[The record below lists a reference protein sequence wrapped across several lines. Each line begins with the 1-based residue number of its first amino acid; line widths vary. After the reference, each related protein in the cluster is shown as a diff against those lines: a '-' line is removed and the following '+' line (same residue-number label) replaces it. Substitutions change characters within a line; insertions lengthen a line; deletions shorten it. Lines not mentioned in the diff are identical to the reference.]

1 MTRDAASLHAAAIDH
16 ARAGRFEAAAEVLR
30 KLLRQHPRHA
40 AGWAMLGSVQLQL
53 GRPAEA
59 LASYDRAVALA
70 PGHAPTWLNRGN
82 ALARLER
89 PEASLASYERAV
101 AAAPDLVPGH
111 ANQAQALN
119 LLGRH
124 EEALAAADRALALQ
138 PGHVGALGHRGSAL
152 YALDRFEEALAAHDA
167 AARAAPG
174 AGEPLTDL
182 GMTLT
187 ALGRYDEAKGA
198 LDAAIAADPK
208 APLPRYRRAHVRL
221 LQQDFAGGWPDY
233 EARWGTP
240 LFTVRSCGQAT
251 PFRGR
256 LTVSP
261 RRGDLAGRRI
271 LAVAE
276 QGVGDEVMFAS
287 ILPDLIADAASVTCV
302 CDARLVSLF
311 GHSFP
316 DATILGPED
325 GARLSAADFDHTVA
339 LGSLA
344 GAYRTR
350 REDFPGA
357 PYLRP
362 RPEVTAGWADRL
374 GARRRR
380 LRIGVSWRGG
390 GKRTGA
396 SARSVDLETLRPLLT
411 RDDCE
416 FVSLQYG
423 DPRAEVTAFNA
434 TLANPIV
441 QFPPEEIDDFE
452 QLAGL
457 VDTLDLVVTVQTAL
471 AHVTG
476 ALGRPGLVMIPQRP
490 EWRYGA
496 GGERMAWYESLR
508 IFRQGQGEGW
518 PQVVERIVQA
528 LPDGTAEG
536 RGRLDPGSEPS

>member
-16 ARAGRFEAAAEVLR
+16 ARAGRFEAAAEVLH

-40 AGWAMLGSVQLQL
+40 AGWAMLGSVQMQL
-53 GRPAEA
+53 DRPADA
-59 LASYDRAVALA
+59 LASYERAVALA
-70 PGHAPTWLNRGN
+70 PGHAPSWLNRGN
-82 ALARLER
+82 TLSRLGR
-89 PEASLASYERAV
+89 TDAALASYDRAV
-101 AAAPDLVPGH
+101 AAAPDLVQGH
-111 ANQAQALN
+111 SNRAQALN
-119 LLGRH
+119 LMGRH
-124 EEALAAADRALALQ
+124 EEALAAAERALALQ

-152 YALDRFEEALAAHDA
+152 YELERFDEALATHEA
-167 AARAAPG
+167 AARAAAG
-174 AGEPLTDL
+174 APEPLTDV

-187 ALGRYDEAKGA
+187 ALGRYDEAAAA
-198 LDAAIAADPK
+198 LDAAIAAAPT

-221 LQQDFAGGWPDY
+221 LQRDFGGGWPDY
-233 EARWGTP
+233 EARWSTP

-251 PFRGR
+251 PFRPH

-261 RRGDLAGRRI
+261 RRDDLAGRRI

-287 ILPDLIADAASVTCV
+287 VLPDLIADAASVTCV
-302 CDARLVSLF
+302 CDARLVGLF

-316 DATILGPED
+316 GATVLGPED
-325 GARLSAADFDHTVA
+325 AARLSAADFDHTVA

-344 GAYRTR
+344 SVYRTR
-350 REDFPGA
+350 IEDFPGA

-362 RPEVTAGWADRL
+362 RPAVAAAWSERL

-396 SARSVDLETLRPLLT
+396 GARSMELETLRPLLE

-423 DPRAEVTAFNA
+423 DPRAEVAAFNA
-434 TLANPIV
+434 TLANPIA
-441 QFPPEEIDDFE
+441 QFPPQEIDDFE

-457 VDTLDLVVTVQTAL
+457 VEALDLVVTVQTAL

-476 ALGRPGLVMIPQRP
+476 ALGRTGLVMIPQRP

-496 GGERMAWYESLR
+496 AGSSLPWYGSLR
-508 IFRQGQGEGW
+508 IFRQAPGGGW
-518 PQVVERIVQA
+518 PEVVERIVQA
-528 LPDGTAEG
+528 LPAADG
-536 RGRLDPGSEPS
+536 R